1 MSDIIFF
8 YQNLNDNPT
17 ATLYLN
23 CDDMNRYQ
31 LAFTEYADMVEY
43 SSTKMIILYSPH
55 VGTDYITH
63 GGSQFAQLSNV
74 LYKVKTYYEGS
85 FNKQKLRAIKS

>member
-17 ATLYLN
+17 ATLHLN
-23 CDDMNRYQ
+23 CYDMNRYQ

-43 SSTKMIILYSPH
+43 SSTTMIILYSPH
-55 VGTDYITH
+55 VGTGYITH
-63 GGSQFAQLSNV
+63 GSSQFAQLSNV
-74 LYKVKTYYEGS
+74 LYEVKKYYEGS

>member
-23 CDDMNRYQ
+23 CYDMNSYQ

-74 LYKVKTYYEGS
+74 LYEIKKYYEGS
-85 FNKQKLRAIKS
+85 FYKQKLRATKS

>member
-1 MSDIIFF
+1 MNDMIFF

-17 ATLYLN
+17 VTLHLSCYDL
-23 CDDMNRYQ
+23 NRYK

-55 VGTDYITH
+55 VGTNYIMH
-63 GGSQFAQLSNV
+63 GGSQFSQLSNA
-74 LYKVKTYYEGS
+74 LYEIKKYYEGS
-85 FNKQKLRAIKS
+85 FYKQKLRVTKS